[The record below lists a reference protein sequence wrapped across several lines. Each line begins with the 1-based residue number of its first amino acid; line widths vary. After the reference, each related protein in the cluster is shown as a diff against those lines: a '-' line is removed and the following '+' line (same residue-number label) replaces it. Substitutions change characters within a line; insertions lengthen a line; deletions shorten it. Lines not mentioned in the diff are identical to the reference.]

1 MKLSR
6 YEQET
11 IVSYNAGEQTATIYT
26 RDKAVMRKLDTLVAN
41 FPDTYK
47 LVKQDEVSKTYSFP
61 KSFVSYRKPRA
72 VSTEQRERARQMMI
86 ELNKASGEGT
96 SKKKNWTNK
105 Q

>member
-11 IVSYNAGEQTATIYT
+11 IVSYNADEQTATIYT
-26 RDKAVMRKLDTLVAN
+26 RDKAVMRKLDTLVAD

-86 ELNKASGEGT
+86 ELNKASGV
-96 SKKKNWTNK
+96 
-105 Q
+105 

>member
-11 IVSYNAGEQTATIYT
+11 IVSYNAGEQSATFYT
-26 RDKAVMRKLDTLVAN
+26 RDKAVMRKLDTLVAD
-41 FPDTYK
+41 FPATYK
-47 LVKQDEVSKTYSFP
+47 LMKQDEVSKTYSFP

-86 ELNKASGEGT
+86 ELNKASGV
-96 SKKKNWTNK
+96 
-105 Q
+105 